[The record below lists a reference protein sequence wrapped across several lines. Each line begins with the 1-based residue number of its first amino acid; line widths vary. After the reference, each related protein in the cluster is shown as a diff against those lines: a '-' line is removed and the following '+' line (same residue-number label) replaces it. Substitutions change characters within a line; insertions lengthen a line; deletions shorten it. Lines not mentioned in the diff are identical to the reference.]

1 MTQLL
6 LEKGATINTFDKK
19 DRRAVHWAA
28 YMGHVDIVRLLVSFG
43 AELGCRDKQVW
54 LHHIASA
61 SFLSASACS
70 LLCEYLYCIVVFSEV
85 IICLLILFL
94 GGWWRWAL
102 LSPDGVV
109 PSRMVGVSAS
119 VNHPLHHKVQKF
131 SSGTGSESH
140 GQVVY
145 DFLVS

>member
-54 LHHIASA
+54 LHHT
-61 SFLSASACS
+61 
-70 LLCEYLYCIVVFSEV
+70 VFS
-85 IICLLILFL
+85 LFL
-94 GGWWRWAL
+94 TAL
-102 LSPDGVV
+102 IYL
-109 PSRMVGVSAS
+109 M
-119 VNHPLHHKVQKF
+119 
-131 SSGTGSESH
+131 
-140 GQVVY
+140 
-145 DFLVS
+145 

>member
-54 LHHIASA
+54 LRHTPPNCRHYSMSYVA
-61 SFLSASACS
+61 
-70 LLCEYLYCIVVFSEV
+70 
-85 IICLLILFL
+85 
-94 GGWWRWAL
+94 AL
-102 LSPDGVV
+102 
-109 PSRMVGVSAS
+109 
-119 VNHPLHHKVQKF
+119 
-131 SSGTGSESH
+131 
-140 GQVVY
+140 
-145 DFLVS
+145 